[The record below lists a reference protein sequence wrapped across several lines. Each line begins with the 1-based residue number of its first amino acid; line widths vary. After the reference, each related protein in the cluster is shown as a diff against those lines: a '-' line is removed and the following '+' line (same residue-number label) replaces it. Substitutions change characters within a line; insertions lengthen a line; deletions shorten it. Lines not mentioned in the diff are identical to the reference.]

1 MMHLTYIRSWMIGL
15 AVLGLTV
22 PVWAEPLSI
31 QDREE
36 INRLR
41 AAQGHS
47 AEDVA
52 SLLEQVSK
60 AGEKGLPT
68 EPLANKVKEGLAK
81 GVEPKRIDAV
91 VRQLVTHL
99 ETAQEILKEAG
110 QRGMAE
116 GNRQRAVEMM
126 AEALS
131 RGVSGDE
138 VRELTRLSQDGK
150 QKPTQEALAAGAKGV
165 AVMKEGK
172 IPSKDGTALIGEG
185 LRQGYRSTELLDLSR
200 DIKRRGGE
208 FQDGRASLQRLRE
221 QISRGER
228 GDRLLREER
237 SGSGGDGDR
246 SSSSDRGDRGD
257 RSGSGDRGERGDRS
271 GGSDHGGG
279 GDRGGSGDRGGRPD
293 RSGGHGGR

>member
-1 MMHLTYIRSWMIGL
+1 MLRAAYIRASLIGL
-15 AVLGLTV
+15 VASVLV
-22 PVWAEPLSI
+22 APAWAETLSI

-47 AEDVA
+47 AEDVGP
-52 SLLEQVSK
+52 LLEQVTK

-91 VRQLVTHL
+91 LRQLVTHF
-99 ETAQEILKEAG
+99 ETAQELLKDAG
-110 QRGMAE
+110 QRGLAE
-116 GNRQRAVEMM
+116 GNRQRAMEMM

-172 IPSKDGTALIGEG
+172 IPAKDGTALIGEG

-200 DIKRRGGE
+200 DVRRRGAD
-208 FQDGRASLQRLRE
+208 FQQGRASLQTLRE

-228 GDRLLREER
+228 GDRQLRDDR

-246 SSSSDRGDRGD
+246 GGSGDRGD
-257 RSGSGDRGERGDRS
+257 RSGSGDRGDRS

-279 GDRGGSGDRGGRPD
+279 GDRGDRGGSGDRGSRPD
-293 RSGGHGGR
+293 RSGGHSGR